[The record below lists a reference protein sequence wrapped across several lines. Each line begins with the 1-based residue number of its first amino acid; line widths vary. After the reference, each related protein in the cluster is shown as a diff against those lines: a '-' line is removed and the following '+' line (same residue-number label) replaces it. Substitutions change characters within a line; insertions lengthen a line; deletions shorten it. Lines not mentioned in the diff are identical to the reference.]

1 MREKGDTGCCEVVI
15 GMHAGAGTMSRYRRE
30 MMLAEGQGVREMI
43 AEGVGLRS
51 EAGGR
56 WE

>member
-1 MREKGDTGCCEVVI
+1 MRENGDTGCCEVVI
-15 GMHAGAGTMSRYRRE
+15 GMHAGAGTMSRHRRG

-43 AEGVGLRS
+43 EGVGVRS